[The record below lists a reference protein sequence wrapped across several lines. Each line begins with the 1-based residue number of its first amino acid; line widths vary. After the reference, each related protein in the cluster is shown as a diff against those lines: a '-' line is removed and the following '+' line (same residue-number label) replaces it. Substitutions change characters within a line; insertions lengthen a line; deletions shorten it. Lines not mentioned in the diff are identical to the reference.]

1 MIFHPEAQTRAQ
13 EEIDRVIPKGR
24 LPVMGD
30 RELLPYTN
38 LLIKEVLRWRP
49 VVPTGIPHAC
59 FQDDIYRGYSIP
71 KGAMVIANIWAM
83 SRDEKV
89 YPDPENFNP
98 DRFLNPSVPDCPV
111 FGFGRRECP
120 GLHFAEA
127 SVFIIISSLLSAFS
141 FKVGQDENGQ
151 DCLPDLASRNS
162 MVYHPNPFNLRMIP
176 RSAYHT
182 ELVRVGV

>member
-1 MIFHPEAQTRAQ
+1 MTLFGGGTETTANVFLVFVLAMIFHPEAQTRAQ

-30 RELLPYTN
+30 REHLPYTN
-38 LLIKEVLRWRP
+38 RLIKEVLRWRP
-49 VVPTGIPHAC
+49 AVPTGIPHAC

-98 DRFLNPSVPDCPV
+98 DR
-111 FGFGRRECP
+111 
-120 GLHFAEA
+120 
-127 SVFIIISSLLSAFS
+127 
-141 FKVGQDENGQ
+141 
-151 DCLPDLASRNS
+151 
-162 MVYHPNPFNLRMIP
+162 
-176 RSAYHT
+176 
-182 ELVRVGV
+182 